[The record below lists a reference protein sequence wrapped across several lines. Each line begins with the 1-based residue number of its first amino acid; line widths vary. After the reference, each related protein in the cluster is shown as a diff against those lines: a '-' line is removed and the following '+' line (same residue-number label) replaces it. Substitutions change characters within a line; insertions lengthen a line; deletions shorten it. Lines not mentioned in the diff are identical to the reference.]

1 MNISEK
7 PQWENSISMVARQ
20 LRVEGGRDGAAN
32 IQAQQLANRTRF
44 LKQSVEAYSTLI
56 KTGELPYSNEDEAK
70 AAIAAGKIPE
80 NSLFSVRS
88 ESAGVWVEEF
98 KNINGVPVSTGKRLP
113 DSQGISVVVFTSDDD
128 PTGEKAG
135 LSLTVPGQVFRVAYP
150 DDSSTETVYRN
161 DGDRAVKL
169 LEVADKRAM
178 DRMLPDAGIMGEVD
192 PDYAVEFVDAL
203 FRRAVGIDLR
213 GVLEANA
220 GMRIMGVPVTNL
232 PDDSDY
238 CFAFGDELGRI
249 VFGIGKTGFIEVMG
263 MRIFVTEGENFLE
276 IIDENQRVSA
286 GIGSNGEVFNNSAVE
301 PQPVEPERFWLD
313 FAEVLH
319 VIIYGQSLSI
329 GQYGT
334 PVLNTPTRNALM
346 FNTGVRSYSSSP
358 ASLVPLRETVSGSN
372 GETVASSLAYGFT
385 DNVSDMAGRD
395 LLFNAGGVGGITV
408 EGLSKG
414 TEPYRRL
421 IAHLV
426 WTATQMALQGRD
438 YAVDFMLWIQGEA
451 NMANGTSAASYTGRV
466 STLRADVAA
475 DTVGMRDTGRD
486 LVMLMYQTSSHG
498 FYVGTAENPPE
509 VIAQAQLDMALN
521 DPLIDMWG
529 PSYMGLPAN
538 HTIGQ
543 GNVHHN
549 AHGYRLM
556 GLYAQKALRHRLLT
570 RTADKPDGEKY
581 LPVHATRARKLN
593 SRTVITDVFTY
604 HPPLVIDDSYITE
617 LADGHHGVEI
627 HDETGRLDIASVE
640 IVAGTKIKIVSKTDI
655 GNGAFVAFA
664 WTPDNRGEITNNR
677 YQQWFFG
684 RETGVRT
691 TIHDSDPEKTDL
703 TDENGKPYPLYNYL
717 PIQKIAISE

>member
-1 MNISEK
+1 
-7 PQWENSISMVARQ
+7 
-20 LRVEGGRDGAAN
+20 
-32 IQAQQLANRTRF
+32 

-56 KTGELPYSNEDEAK
+56 KSGELPYSNEDEAK
-70 AAIAAGKIPE
+70 AAIVAGKIAE

-161 DGDRAVKL
+161 DGGHAVKL

-178 DRMLPDAGIMGEVD
+178 EKILPDAGIITEEVD
-192 PDYAVEFVDAL
+192 PDYAVEFLDAL

-286 GIGSNGEVFNNSAVE
+286 GIGSKGEIFNNSAVE

-346 FNTGVRSYSSSP
+346 FNTGCGVTAP
-358 ASLVPLRETVSGSN
+358 ARHHWCRCVKLSVAATGRRWRPLWR
-372 GETVASSLAYGFT
+372 
-385 DNVSDMAGRD
+385 
-395 LLFNAGGVGGITV
+395 
-408 EGLSKG
+408 
-414 TEPYRRL
+414 
-421 IAHLV
+421 
-426 WTATQMALQGRD
+426 MAL
-438 YAVDFMLWIQGEA
+438 LI
-451 NMANGTSAASYTGRV
+451 TSV
-466 STLRADVAA
+466 IWPVA
-475 DTVGMRDTGRD
+475 TCC
-486 LVMLMYQTSSHG
+486 
-498 FYVGTAENPPE
+498 
-509 VIAQAQLDMALN
+509 
-521 DPLIDMWG
+521 
-529 PSYMGLPAN
+529 
-538 HTIGQ
+538 
-543 GNVHHN
+543 
-549 AHGYRLM
+549 
-556 GLYAQKALRHRLLT
+556 
-570 RTADKPDGEKY
+570 
-581 LPVHATRARKLN
+581 
-593 SRTVITDVFTY
+593 
-604 HPPLVIDDSYITE
+604 
-617 LADGHHGVEI
+617 
-627 HDETGRLDIASVE
+627 
-640 IVAGTKIKIVSKTDI
+640 
-655 GNGAFVAFA
+655 
-664 WTPDNRGEITNNR
+664 
-677 YQQWFFG
+677 
-684 RETGVRT
+684 
-691 TIHDSDPEKTDL
+691 
-703 TDENGKPYPLYNYL
+703 
-717 PIQKIAISE
+717 

>member
-1 MNISEK
+1 
-7 PQWENSISMVARQ
+7 
-20 LRVEGGRDGAAN
+20 
-32 IQAQQLANRTRF
+32 
-44 LKQSVEAYSTLI
+44 
-56 KTGELPYSNEDEAK
+56 
-70 AAIAAGKIPE
+70 
-80 NSLFSVRS
+80 
-88 ESAGVWVEEF
+88 
-98 KNINGVPVSTGKRLP
+98 
-113 DSQGISVVVFTSDDD
+113 
-128 PTGEKAG
+128 
-135 LSLTVPGQVFRVAYP
+135 
-150 DDSSTETVYRN
+150 
-161 DGDRAVKL
+161 
-169 LEVADKRAM
+169 
-178 DRMLPDAGIMGEVD
+178 
-192 PDYAVEFVDAL
+192 
-203 FRRAVGIDLR
+203 
-213 GVLEANA
+213 
-220 GMRIMGVPVTNL
+220 
-232 PDDSDY
+232 
-238 CFAFGDELGRI
+238 
-249 VFGIGKTGFIEVMG
+249 
-263 MRIFVTEGENFLE
+263 
-276 IIDENQRVSA
+276 
-286 GIGSNGEVFNNSAVE
+286 
-301 PQPVEPERFWLD
+301 QPVEPERFWLD

-617 LADGHHGVEI
+617 LADGHHGVEL

-655 GNGAFVAFA
+655 GHGAFVAFA
-664 WTPDNRGEITNNR
+664 WTPDNRGEITSNR

>member
-7 PQWENSISMVARQ
+7 AQWENNVSMLTR
-20 LRVEGGRDGAAN
+20 LDKVEGGREGAAN
-32 IQAQQLANRTRF
+32 IQAKQLGNRTQY
-44 LKQSVEAYSTLI
+44 LKQTVEAYSTLI
-56 KTGELPYSNEDEAK
+56 KSGELPYSNQDAAK
-70 AAIAAGKIPE
+70 AAIVAGKIPE
-80 NSLFSVRS
+80 GALFSVRS
-88 ESAGVWVEEF
+88 EDSGVWVEEF
-98 KNINGVPVSTGKRLP
+98 KNVNGEPVATGKRLP
-113 DSQGISVVVFTSDDD
+113 DSQGVSIVVFTSAED
-128 PTGEKAG
+128 PTGTSAG
-135 LSLTVPGQVFRVAYP
+135 LSMTVPGQTFRVAY
-150 DDSSTETVYRN
+150 DNSATETVYRN
-161 DGDRAVKL
+161 NGSNAVKL
-169 LEVADKRAM
+169 FEVADKRAM
-178 DRMLPDAGIMGEVD
+178 EQLLPDAGIMGEID
-192 PDYAVEFVDAL
+192 PGYVVEFVDEF

-232 PDDSDY
+232 ADDSDY
-238 CFAFGDELGRI
+238 CFAFSDELGRI

-286 GIGSNGEVFNNSAVE
+286 GIGSKGEIFNNSAVE
-301 PQPVEPERFWLD
+301 PPPVEPERFWLD

-358 ASLVPLRETVSGSN
+358 ASLVPLRESVSGSN

-426 WTATQMALQGRD
+426 WTAAQMALQGRE
-438 YAVDFMLWIQGEA
+438 YAVDFILWIQGEA
-451 NMANGTSAASYTGRV
+451 NMANGTSADSYTGRV

-475 DTVGMRDTGRD
+475 DTMGMRDAGRD

-498 FYVGTAENPPE
+498 YYVGTAENPPE
-509 VIAQAQLDMALN
+509 AIAQAQLDMALN

-556 GLYAQKALRHRLLT
+556 GLYAQKALRHRLRT

-581 LPVHATRARKLN
+581 LPVHATRARKIN

-617 LADGHHGVEI
+617 LADGNHGVEL

-664 WTPDNRGEITNNR
+664 WTPDNRGEITSNR

-691 TIHDSDPEKTDL
+691 TIHDSDQEKTDL
-703 TDENGKPYPLYNYL
+703 TDENGIPYPLYNYL